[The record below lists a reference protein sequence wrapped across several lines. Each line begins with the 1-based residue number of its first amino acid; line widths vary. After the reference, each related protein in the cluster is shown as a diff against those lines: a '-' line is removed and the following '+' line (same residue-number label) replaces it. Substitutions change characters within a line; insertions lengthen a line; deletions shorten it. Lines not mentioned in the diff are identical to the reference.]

1 MSISIKPSGNVII
14 GSGLLSGTAYTH
26 SIGPI
31 SYAFTNMAWNGSS
44 SNHVNITNQ
53 GALQVH
59 GDAEF
64 GGRVMI
70 NGQELAQSLAKIQ
83 QRLSILVPDPK
94 LLEKYDALR
103 QAYEHYKTLEAL
115 CLDETNT
122 PK

>member
-1 MSISIKPSGNVII
+1 MTTSIKPSGNVII
-14 GSGLLSGTAYTH
+14 GSGLLSGNAYTY
-26 SIGPI
+26 SIGAA
-31 SYAFTNMAWNGSS
+31 SYKVNNTTWNGLSS
-44 SNHVNITNQ
+44 GHVNITNQ
-53 GALQVH
+53 GALQVR

-64 GGRVMI
+64 GGKVMI
-70 NGQELAQSLAKIQ
+70 NGQDLAQSLEKIQ

>member
-1 MSISIKPSGNVII
+1 MTTSIKPSGNVII
-14 GSGLLSGTAYTH
+14 GSGLLSGAAHTY
-26 SIGPI
+26 SIGPT
-31 SYAFTNMAWNGSS
+31 SYAVNNTTWNGSS
-44 SNHVNITNQ
+44 SNHVNITSQ
-53 GALQVH
+53 GALQVR

-70 NGQELAQSLAKIQ
+70 NGQDLAQSLEKIQ